1 MSSLVCCSVAEIY
14 TAKIL
19 IFTSIFWKDLFTLL
33 SLSSI
38 AFETMKL
45 LIAATILSAVGAY
58 CPNACSGNG
67 SCGINGKLSLFC
79 RSNQLFRYRSSTR
92 FFISHSLK
100 SILLFAFSQTSVLVT
115 TVPMAIL
122 LGQDM
127 IAHYG
132 PVPRVLHGH
141 PNWPFPRT
149 ILIPKWNV
157 PTREFVIV
165 ILANARALRTMM
177 GRPVSV
183 PCVPMIVLDVVFA

>member
-1 MSSLVCCSVAEIY
+1 
-14 TAKIL
+14 
-19 IFTSIFWKDLFTLL
+19 
-33 SLSSI
+33 
-38 AFETMKL
+38 
-45 LIAATILSAVGAY
+45 
-58 CPNACSGNG
+58 
-67 SCGINGKLSLFC
+67 
-79 RSNQLFRYRSSTR
+79 
-92 FFISHSLK
+92 
-100 SILLFAFSQTSVLVT
+100 
-115 TVPMAIL
+115 MAIL

-132 PVPRVLHGH
+132 HAPRVLHGH

>member
-1 MSSLVCCSVAEIY
+1 
-14 TAKIL
+14 
-19 IFTSIFWKDLFTLL
+19 
-33 SLSSI
+33 
-38 AFETMKL
+38 MKL

-79 RSNQLFRYRSSTR
+79 LGIIFNTILHLTFSQL
-92 FFISHSLK
+92 
-100 SILLFAFSQTSVLVT
+100 ILFYISQTSVLVT
-115 TVPMAIL
+115 TVPMVIL

-127 IAHYG
+127 IARYG
-132 PVPRVLHGH
+132 HAPRVLHGH
-141 PNWPFPRT
+141 PNWQFPRT
-149 ILIPKWNV
+149 IHIPKWNV

-165 ILANARALRTMM
+165 ILANARALKTMM

>member
-1 MSSLVCCSVAEIY
+1 
-14 TAKIL
+14 
-19 IFTSIFWKDLFTLL
+19 
-33 SLSSI
+33 
-38 AFETMKL
+38 MKL

-79 RSNQLFRYRSSTR
+79 RSNQLFRYNLQHDSS
-92 FFISHSLK
+92 L
-100 SILLFAFSQTSVLVT
+100 ILSTHPFAFSQTSVLVT
-115 TVPMAIL
+115 TVPMVIL

-127 IAHYG
+127 IARYG
-132 PVPRVLHGH
+132 HAPRVLHGH

-165 ILANARALRTMM
+165 ILANARALRT
-177 GRPVSV
+177 
-183 PCVPMIVLDVVFA
+183 